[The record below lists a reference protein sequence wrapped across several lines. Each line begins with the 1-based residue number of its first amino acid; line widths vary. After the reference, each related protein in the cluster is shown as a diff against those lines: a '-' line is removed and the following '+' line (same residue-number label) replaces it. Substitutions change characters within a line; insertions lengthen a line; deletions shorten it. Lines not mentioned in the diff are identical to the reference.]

1 MKKMK
6 IYFYGEIYN
15 IRNSYD
21 IYKKETES
29 GEEKI
34 YEYNNKTKKY
44 ETSIKKLKK
53 NTKSYHIS
61 YHYTSIILYI
71 YIILFKLEIL
81 FLMMCVCFS
90 LVILHLSL

>member
-71 YIILFKLEIL
+71 YNII
-81 FLMMCVCFS
+81 
-90 LVILHLSL
+90 